1 MTETNSTLALTWDQ
15 ALAWRLG
22 RQLLDSPGANPV
34 QVISIIGGVQT
45 QVASSAAQAVALRSK
60 HFPDIEHLLWK
71 KRSLVKTW
79 AMRGTLHLLPASE
92 IGVWI
97 AALRQRPWK
106 VTPAWE
112 KYHGISKA
120 QLDSLTRTTPSVISG
135 EPMTRE
141 ELTAAVMA
149 KTRDRGLGEALS
161 SGWSQVLKPAANQG
175 LLAQGP
181 PRGRNVTF
189 VDPGAWIGA
198 AIAEP
203 SAEEAMRIVVER
215 FLDANGPATIA
226 DFARWFGV
234 DPKTGRE
241 LMTPV
246 LESLV
251 PVEIE
256 EYRGWLTTKGG
267 KAAPNSDPVPSAHL
281 LPGFDPYTLAPLSHR
296 EHIIPRG
303 KVDEVSKAAGWI
315 APVILER
322 GRIVGTWESK
332 GEVIALQPFGKLP
345 KKTISA
351 LKHHVEQRYHG
362 LLGKSIAVTVP

>member
-1 MTETNSTLALTWDQ
+1 MTQRKPELELTWDQ
-15 ALAWRLG
+15 ALAWRVG
-22 RQLLDSPGANPV
+22 RQLLDAPGRDPV
-34 QVISIIGGVQT
+34 QIASALGGIQA
-45 QVASSAAQAVALRSK
+45 QVASSALQAVAIRSK
-60 HFPDIEHLLWK
+60 RLRDIEHLLWE

-92 IGVWI
+92 IGFWI

-106 VTPAWE
+106 ITPAWE
-112 KYHGISKA
+112 KYHGISKS
-120 QLDSLTRTTPSVISG
+120 QLDALTAAIPAVISG

-141 ELTAAVMA
+141 ELTAAVVA
-149 KTRDRGLGEALS
+149 KTRDRGLGEALA
-161 SGWSQVLKPAANQG
+161 SGWSQVLKPAANRG

-189 VDPGAWIGA
+189 VDPAAWLGASFE
-198 AIAEP
+198 EP
-203 SAEEAMRIVVER
+203 EREEAMRVVVER
-215 FLDANGPATIA
+215 FIDANGPATIA

-246 LESLV
+246 VENVV

-256 EYRGWLTTKGG
+256 GYWGLLTKAGA
-267 KAAPNSDPVPSAHL
+267 KAAAKTPRAESAHL
-281 LPGFDPYTLAPLSHR
+281 LPGFDPYTLAPISHR
-296 EHIIPRG
+296 EHIIPKG

-315 APVILER
+315 APVILEN
-322 GRIVGTWESK
+322 GRIVGTWETEE
-332 GEVIALQPFGKLP
+332 GRIALQPFGKLA

-351 LKHHVEQRYHG
+351 LQDHVEQRYHG
-362 LLGKSIAVTVP
+362 LLGKSVAVTVP

>member
-1 MTETNSTLALTWDQ
+1 MTETNSALDLTWDRV
-15 ALAWRLG
+15 LAWRLS
-22 RQLLDSPGANPV
+22 RQLLDSPGSDPV
-34 QVISIIGGVQT
+34 KVTSRIGGVQA
-45 QVASSAAQAVALRSK
+45 QVGSSAAQAVAIRSK
-60 HFPDIEHLLWK
+60 RLPDIEHLLWEE
-71 KRSLVKTW
+71 RSLVKTW

-92 IGVWI
+92 IGLWI

-106 VTPAWE
+106 ITPAWE
-112 KYHGISKA
+112 RYHGIDKS
-120 QLDSLTRTTPSVISG
+120 QLDSLTGAIPSIVSG

-141 ELTAAVMA
+141 ELTAAILS

-161 SGWSQVLKPAANQG
+161 SGWGQVLKPAANQG

-189 VDPGAWIGA
+189 VDPGAWLDS

-203 SAEEAMRIVVER
+203 SAEEAMRVVVER
-215 FLDANGPATIA
+215 FLDANGPATIM

-241 LMTPV
+241 LMTPS
-246 LESLV
+246 LENLV
-251 PVEIE
+251 PVDIE
-256 EYRGWLTTKGG
+256 GYQGWLTKGG
-267 KAAPNSDPVPSAHL
+267 AKAAARIKPTRTAHL

-296 EHIIPRG
+296 EHIIPQG
-303 KVDEVSKAAGWI
+303 KVDDVSKTAGWI
-315 APVILER
+315 APVILED

-332 GEVIALQPFGKLP
+332 SGAIALQPFEKLP

-351 LKHHVEQRYHG
+351 LEDHIEKRYHG

>member
-1 MTETNSTLALTWDQ
+1 MTETNSALALTWDQ

-22 RQLLDSPGANPV
+22 QQLLDSPGTDPV
-34 QVISIIGGVQT
+34 RVISKIGGIQT
-45 QVASSAAQAVALRSK
+45 QVASSAAQAVAIRSK
-60 HFPDIEHLLWK
+60 RLADIEHLLWE
-71 KRSLVKTW
+71 KRRLVKTW

-106 VTPAWE
+106 ITPAWE
-112 KYHGISKA
+112 KYHGIKKS
-120 QLDSLTRTTPSVISG
+120 QLDSVTGAIPDVISG

-141 ELTAAVMA
+141 ELTAAVVA
-149 KTRDRGLGEALS
+149 KTRDRGLGDALS
-161 SGWSQVLKPAANQG
+161 SGWSQVLKPAANRG

-189 VDPGAWIGA
+189 VDPGVWLGA
-198 AIAEP
+198 SLVEP
-203 SAEEAMRIVVER
+203 GPEEAMRVVVER
-215 FLDANGPATIA
+215 FLDACGPATVS

-246 LESLV
+246 GEDLV
-251 PVEIE
+251 PVDIE
-256 EYRGWLTTKGG
+256 GYQGLLTKAGA
-267 KAAPNSDPVPSAHL
+267 KAAAKTKPAESAHL

-296 EHIIPRG
+296 EHIIPKG
-303 KVDEVSKAAGWI
+303 KIDQVSKAAGWI
-315 APVILER
+315 APVILVS
-322 GRIVGTWESK
+322 GRIVGTWETDDGS
-332 GEVIALQPFGKLP
+332 VALRPFGKLP
-345 KKTISA
+345 GKTISA
-351 LKHHVEQRYHG
+351 LKDHVEQRYHG